1 MAHAPEL
8 PELYVCM
15 DCRGVYA
22 GVVSGGSPEH
32 HRYEPSA
39 ECSACGNTEF
49 AELEEYPHSE

>member
-15 DCRGVYA
+15 DYRGVYA

-49 AELEEYPHSE
+49 AELEE